1 MGRRDHWCRA
11 MSTAASVAAPA
22 PTGHTNRRAPFRP
35 AAVYVL
41 TAIVGFVAF
50 AWPFWLRNP
59 SLAGSD
65 HAGDAWLWATLLG
78 LVVVGAVLL
87 EVVDGTMNGAT
98 IAVLGVL
105 ASMNGLLRLLDLP
118 GGGNAM
124 FFLTILAGAV
134 LGPRRGLLLGI
145 TAMAASAVITAGV
158 GPWLP
163 YQMLALGGVG
173 AAAGAFGLAIE
184 RASIRTQVI
193 GLAAFG
199 WCAAFAYGALM
210 NLWTWPL
217 IRDGGALSYA
227 TGLGFAGTLH
237 RYWSFYVA
245 TSFAWDA
252 AGALANALLIL
263 FLGAPILRSLRRI
276 RHRVSPSTVW
286 A

>member
-1 MGRRDHWCRA
+1 
-11 MSTAASVAAPA
+11 MSTAVATGTAPA
-22 PTGHTNRRAPFRP
+22 KHGLRR
-35 AAVYVL
+35 AAVYLL
-41 TAIVGFVAF
+41 TAVVGIVAY
-50 AWPFWLRNP
+50 AWPFWLHDA
-59 SLAGSD
+59 SLAGTD

-78 LVVVGAVLL
+78 VIVVGAVLL
-87 EVVDGTMNGAT
+87 EVVEGTMNGAT

-124 FFLTILAGAV
+124 FFLTVLAGAA
-134 LGPRRGLLLGI
+134 LGPRRGLLLGV

-163 YQMLALGGVG
+163 YQMLGLGAMG
-173 AAAGAFGLAIE
+173 AAAGGVGTLIE
-184 RASIRTQVI
+184 HAALRVQVVA
-193 GLAAFG
+193 LAAFG
-199 WCAAFAYGALM
+199 WCAAFGYGALL

-227 TGLGFAGTLH
+227 PGLGFGETLH

-263 FLGAPILRSLRRI
+263 FLGAPILRSLQRV

>member
-1 MGRRDHWCRA
+1 MGRGRRGAMNTTRA
-11 MSTAASVAAPA
+11 TAVYLL
-22 PTGHTNRRAPFRP
+22 
-35 AAVYVL
+35 AAV
-41 TAIVGFVAF
+41 VGVVAF
-50 AWPFWLRNP
+50 AWPFWLHNDG
-59 SLAGSD
+59 LAGRD
-65 HAGDAWLWATLLG
+65 HAGDAWLWASLLG
-78 LVVVGAVLL
+78 LIVVGAVLL
-87 EVVDGTMNGAT
+87 EVVEGTMNGAT

-134 LGPRRGLLLGI
+134 LGPRRGLLLGL
-145 TAMAASAVITAGV
+145 TAMAASAVITAGI

-163 YQMLALGGVG
+163 YQMLALGAVG
-173 AAAGAFGLAIE
+173 AAAGWVGIAIE
-184 RASIRTQVI
+184 HTALRTQVLV
-193 GLAAFG
+193 LAVFG
-199 WCAAFAYGALM
+199 WCAAFGYGALM

-227 TGLGFAGTLH
+227 PGIGFTATLH

-252 AGALANALLIL
+252 AGALANAALLVL
-263 FLGAPILRSLRRI
+263 LGAPILRSLRRI